1 MATFPALEPDER
13 SYDFGR
19 YPLSTQTGWAG
30 GVVRFRHGTTPANH
44 RLRLGF
50 RNLSAAEAKLIRD
63 HYRGQRGGFFSFF
76 LSPEAW
82 AGHASQVDLVPSS
95 TTWRYTDQP
104 EETHKSGGLVDITVE
119 LEAVV

>member
-1 MATFPALEPDER
+1 MAAFPALEPDER

-30 GVVRFRHGTTPANH
+30 GVVRFRHGTAPANH

-50 RNLSAAEAKLIRD
+50 SNLSAAQAKLIRD

-76 LSPEAW
+76 LSAEVW
-82 AGHASQVDLVPSS
+82 AGHASQADLVPAS
-95 TTWRYTDQP
+95 TTWRYAGQP
-104 EETHKSGGLVDITVE
+104 EESHKSGGLVDVTLE